1 MMPPLATHPTPSR
14 WRWAPVLLLGSL
26 LSGLGSMVFI
36 ATSDPS
42 FAVEP
47 EYYQKALDWDRER
60 DQQATN
66 ARLGYRLSVHVQE
79 QKAPGAARDLVL
91 RLEDATGKPIRGAHV
106 EVSAFHNARA
116 AEIVRAKLVETSPGS
131 YVQRL
136 PLQRPGLWEL
146 RIVARRSGVRFTHV
160 ARIELSEQGKRS

>member
-1 MMPPLATHPTPSR
+1 MMSPSATRPTHSL
-14 WRWAPVLLLGSL
+14 WKWAPVVLLGSL

-36 ATSDPS
+36 ATGDPS

-66 ARLGYRLSVHVQE
+66 ARLGYRLAVQVAA
-79 QKAPGAARDLVL
+79 QGAPGAPRELVL
-91 RLEDATGKPIRGAHV
+91 RLEDAMGQPVHGADL

-116 AEIVRAKLVETSPGS
+116 AEIVRPRLVEQAPGS

-136 PLQRPGLWEL
+136 PLARPGLWEL
-146 RIVARRSGVRFTHV
+146 RFVARRAGVRFTHV
-160 ARIELSEQGKRS
+160 TRIELGEHGKSS